1 MELAYQ
7 KTVVNDEVRLP
18 ASADIKPDLDKC
30 ADSADEL
37 RTNAEWLGIDLGQL
51 ANDLE
56 KIAKTAATPTRIKNE
71 TRDAAN
77 AFRRLEEGAWALY
90 ERLGDLTVDLQGC
103 AEDLD
108 GEAS

>member
-1 MELAYQ
+1 MELAHQ

-18 ASADIKPDLDKC
+18 ASADIKAELGEC
-30 ADSADEL
+30 ADAADEL

-51 ANDLE
+51 AYDLE
-56 KIAKTAATPTRIKNE
+56 KIAKTTATPTRIKNE
-71 TRDAAN
+71 TRDATS

-90 ERLGDLTVDLQGC
+90 ERLDDLTVDLQRR
-103 AEDLD
+103 ADLD